1 MAPRIVIVTDRVQ
14 LDDQIWK
21 TFGHCG
27 LEPER
32 ARSGR
37 HLIELLRD
45 VHVPVIT
52 TVVDKFEA
60 AMNAGE
66 VFDSAEIV
74 VLVDEGHRSHYGTL
88 SARMQRTLPNACYVG
103 LTGTPLMKRDK
114 STVARFGGL
123 IHTYTIRQ
131 AEKDKAVVPLFY
143 EGRHVD
149 QDVDQAA
156 IDRWFERITEPL
168 TPSQRADLK
177 RKFTRASQLERAER
191 RVASIALDVAAHFAA
206 NWQGTGFKGMLV
218 APDKATALKYKKYL
232 DETGLVSSEVVISAP
247 DSREGE
253 EDTGDERAG
262 TVQRFWQGMMERYG
276 DEVRYNKRIVE
287 DFQHDG
293 DPELLIVVDKLLVGF
308 DAPLATVLYLAR
320 KLQDHALL
328 QAIARVNRV
337 SPGKEAG
344 FIVDYAGVL
353 ESLDKALDVYG
364 NLPDFDRD
372 DLVDT
377 VHDVAALPEMVRQR
391 HAALLDQFNA
401 VPTARRHDRETLER
415 YLADEAA
422 RHEFYEVL
430 GEFLK
435 SLQLAMSSAQFL
447 EHVPRKQL
455 SQYRGDA
462 KGYEMLRRAVKHRYQ
477 ETVDYGAYEGRIQAL
492 LDRHVG
498 ASEPQVITPLVNVF
512 DAESVKA
519 EVERQGSPG
528 SSADAIAHALVRE
541 ITDRMDED
549 PVFYEKFGKLVKDAI
564 EAYRAKRMEDASY
577 LQQVLQL
584 QQQVAQGADGDLPS
598 SVREYDPER
607 RALFRKFRE
616 VARPA
621 LGDDPTALDAL
632 SAEAAT
638 AIRGIVDQHRTVNW
652 ELNPDVRNQMK
663 NGIED
668 YLYQAEQRSGLSLSA
683 EETDELLDRALSI
696 AQHHEPR

>member
-45 VHVPVIT
+45 EHIAVIT
-52 TVVDKFEA
+52 TIVDKFEA

-66 VFDSAEIV
+66 VFDSSDIV

-131 AEKDKAVVPLFY
+131 AEQDKAVVPLFY
-143 EGRHVD
+143 EGRYVD
-149 QDVDQAA
+149 QEVDQGA
-156 IDRWFERITEPL
+156 INRWFERITEPL
-168 TPSQRADLK
+168 SPSQRADLK

-191 RVASIALDVAAHFAA
+191 RVASIALDIATHFAT
-206 NWQGTGFKGMLV
+206 NWKGTGFKGMV
-218 APDKATALKYKKYL
+218 VTPDKATALHYKKYL

-253 EDTGDERAG
+253 EDTGDERANV
-262 TVQRFWQGMMERYG
+262 VQRFWQDMMTRYG
-276 DEVRYNKRIVE
+276 DEERYNKRIVE

-293 DPELLIVVDKLLVGF
+293 EPELLIVVDKLLVGF

-337 SPGKEAG
+337 APGKEAG

-364 NLPDFDRD
+364 SLPDFDRD

-377 VHDVAALPEMVRQR
+377 VHDVSSLPEMVRQR
-391 HAALLDQFNA
+391 HAALLDQFKT
-401 VPTARRHDRETLER
+401 VPLNRRHDRETLER
-415 YLADEAA
+415 FLADEAE
-422 RHEFYEVL
+422 RYEFYDVL
-430 GEFLK
+430 GGFLK
-435 SLQLAMSSAQFL
+435 ALQLAMSSSHFL
-447 EHVPRKQL
+447 EQMPRARL
-455 SQYRGDA
+455 ARYRDDA
-462 KGYEMLRRAVKHRYQ
+462 KAYEMLRRAVRHRYQ

-498 ASEPQVITPLVNVF
+498 ALEPQVITPLVNIF
-512 DAESVKA
+512 DTESVKA
-519 EVERQGSPG
+519 EVERQSPG

-541 ITDRMDED
+541 ITERMDED
-549 PVFYEKFGKLVKDAI
+549 PVFYENFGKLVKEAI
-564 EAYRAKRMEDASY
+564 DAYRAKRLEDASF
-577 LQQVLQL
+577 LQQVLHL
-584 QQQVAQGADGDLPS
+584 REQVTQGADSDLPADI
-598 SVREYDPER
+598 REYDPER

-616 VARPA
+616 VARTVWSA
-621 LGDDPTALDAL
+621 DPTALDAL
-632 SAEAAT
+632 SADAAK
-638 AIRGIVDQHRTVNW
+638 AIRMIVDRHRTVNW
-652 ELNPDVRNQMK
+652 AQNTDVRNRIK
-663 NGIED
+663 NDIED
-668 YLYQAEQRSGLSLSA
+668 FLYQTEQRSGLALGPG
-683 EETDELLDRALSI
+683 ETDELLERALTI

>member
-27 LEPER
+27 LEPIR

-45 VHVPVIT
+45 EHVAVIT

-66 VFDSAEIV
+66 VFDSADIV

-131 AEKDKAVVPLFY
+131 AEQDKAVVPLFY

-149 QDVDQAA
+149 QDVDQRA

-168 TPSQRADLK
+168 TVAQRADLK

-191 RVASIALDVAAHFAA
+191 RVASIALDIAAHFAA

-218 APDKATALKYKKYL
+218 TPKKDVALMYKKYL

-253 EDTGDERAG
+253 EDTSDERAG
-262 TVQRFWQGMMERYG
+262 TVQRFWQHMMERFG
-276 DEVRYNKRIVE
+276 DEDHYNKRIVE

-293 DPELLIVVDKLLVGF
+293 APELLIVVDKLLVGF

-320 KLQDHALL
+320 KLQDHSLL

-337 SPGKEAG
+337 APGKEAG
-344 FIVDYAGVL
+344 FILDYAGVL
-353 ESLDKALDVYG
+353 ESLDRALDVYG

-377 VHDVAALPEMVRQR
+377 VHDVATLPELVRQR
-391 HAALLDQFNA
+391 HAALLDHFNA
-401 VPTARRHDRETLER
+401 VPAGRRSDRETLEQF
-415 YLADEAA
+415 LADVAE
-422 RHEFYEVL
+422 RHAFYESL
-430 GEFLK
+430 GDFLK
-435 SLQLAMSSAQFL
+435 AMQLAMSSAQFL
-447 EHVPRKQL
+447 ENVPSDQQRR
-455 SQYRGDA
+455 YREDA
-462 KGYEMLRRAVKHRYQ
+462 KAYEMLRRAVKHRYQ

-512 DAESVKA
+512 DAASVKA
-519 EVERQGSPG
+519 EIARQTPG

-541 ITDRMDED
+541 ITERMDED

-564 EAYRAKRMEDASY
+564 EAYRAKRLEDASY
-577 LQQVLQL
+577 LQQVLHL
-584 QQQVAQGADGDLPS
+584 QQQVAQGADGDLPIG
-598 SVREYDPER
+598 VREYDPER

-616 VARPA
+616 VARSDWGA
-621 LGDDPTALDAL
+621 DTTGLDDVAAQ
-632 SAEAAT
+632 AAT
-638 AIRGIVDQHRTVNW
+638 AIQEIVERHRTVNW
-652 ELNPDVRNQMK
+652 AQNVDVRNRMK
-663 NGIED
+663 NEIED
-668 YLYQAEQRSGLSLSA
+668 YLYRTEQQRGLALSV
-683 EETDELLDRALSI
+683 EGIDELLDRALTI

>member
-37 HLIELLRD
+37 HLLELLRD
-45 VHVPVIT
+45 EHVAVIT
-52 TVVDKFEA
+52 TIVDKFEA

-66 VFDSAEIV
+66 VFDSSDIV

-131 AEKDKAVVPLFY
+131 AEQDKAVVPLFY
-143 EGRHVD
+143 EGRYVD
-149 QDVDQAA
+149 QEVDQGA
-156 IDRWFERITEPL
+156 INRWFERITEPL
-168 TPSQRADLK
+168 SPSQRADLK

-191 RVASIALDVAAHFAA
+191 RVASIALDIATHFAT
-206 NWQGTGFKGMLV
+206 NWQGTGFKGMV
-218 APDKATALKYKKYL
+218 VTPDKATALNYKKYL

-253 EDTGDERAG
+253 EDTGDERANV
-262 TVQRFWQGMMERYG
+262 VQRFWQDMMTRYG
-276 DEVRYNKRIVE
+276 DEERYNKRIVE

-293 DPELLIVVDKLLVGF
+293 APELLIVVDKLLVGF

-337 SPGKEAG
+337 APGKEAG

-364 NLPDFDRD
+364 SLPDFDRD

-377 VHDVAALPEMVRQR
+377 VHDVSSLPEMVRQR
-391 HAALLDQFNA
+391 HAALLDQFKA
-401 VPTARRHDRETLER
+401 VPANRRHDRETLER
-415 YLADEAA
+415 FLADEAE
-422 RHEFYEVL
+422 RHEFYDVL
-430 GEFLK
+430 GGFLK
-435 SLQLAMSSAQFL
+435 TLQLAMSSSHFL
-447 EHVPRKQL
+447 EQVPRAQL
-455 SQYRGDA
+455 ARYRDDA
-462 KGYEMLRRAVKHRYQ
+462 KAYEMLRRAVRHRYQ
-477 ETVDYGAYEGRIQAL
+477 ETVDYGAYEGRIKAL

-498 ASEPQVITPLVNVF
+498 ALEPQVITPLVNIF

-519 EVERQGSPG
+519 EVERQSPG

-541 ITDRMDED
+541 ITERMDED
-549 PVFYEKFGKLVKDAI
+549 PVFYEKFGKLVKAAI
-564 EAYRAKRMEDASY
+564 DAYRAKRLEDASF

-584 QQQVAQGADGDLPS
+584 REQVTQGADSDLPAN
-598 SVREYDPER
+598 VREYDPER

-616 VARPA
+616 VARTVWNA
-621 LGDDPTALDAL
+621 DPSALDAL
-632 SAEAAT
+632 SADAAK
-638 AIRGIVDQHRTVNW
+638 AIRTSVDRHRTVNW
-652 ELNPDVRNQMK
+652 AQNTDVRNRIK
-663 NGIED
+663 NDIED
-668 YLYQAEQRSGLSLSA
+668 FLYQAEQRSGLALGP
-683 EETDELLDRALSI
+683 EETDELLERALTI